1 MHPLAH
7 ERRQLAENRDDL
19 STGPDGVAHLCEDH
33 DCWRPDA
40 QRVIEQAFNAAIP
53 VTVPLQYLGLNDDA
67 MRVALTAEAA
77 RLLVRLCTEM
87 PLPRGPFVAAVAQA
101 AQRKA

>member
-1 MHPLAH
+1 MSGVNSQRIATIY
-7 ERRQLAENRDDL
+7 RQVLTESLTFAKTMTAGD
-19 STGPDGVAHLCEDH
+19 A
-33 DCWRPDA
+33 DA

>member
-1 MHPLAH
+1 MSGLDSQRIATIY
-7 ERRQLAENRDDL
+7 RQVLTESLTSARTMTAGD
-19 STGPDGVAHLCEDH
+19 A
-33 DCWRPDA
+33 DA

-53 VTVPLQYLGLNDDA
+53 VTVPQRLPRKIEGEA

-87 PLPRGPFVAAVAQA
+87 PLPHSPFIAAVARA